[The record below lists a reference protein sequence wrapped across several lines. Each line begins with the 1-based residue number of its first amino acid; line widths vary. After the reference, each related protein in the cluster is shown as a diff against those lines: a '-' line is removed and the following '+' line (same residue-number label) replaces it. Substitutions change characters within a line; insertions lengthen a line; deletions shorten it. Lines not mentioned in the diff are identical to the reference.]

1 MAHKHLTTLIL
12 SWFQNNQ
19 ELSKEWSPPG
29 QQVTS
34 KYGYF
39 INARSGA
46 DLPSNDFTST

>member
-1 MAHKHLTTLIL
+1 MTHKHLTTLIL

-19 ELSKEWSPPG
+19 EFNKEQSPPG
-29 QQVTS
+29 QQVTP

-39 INARSGA
+39 MNARLGA